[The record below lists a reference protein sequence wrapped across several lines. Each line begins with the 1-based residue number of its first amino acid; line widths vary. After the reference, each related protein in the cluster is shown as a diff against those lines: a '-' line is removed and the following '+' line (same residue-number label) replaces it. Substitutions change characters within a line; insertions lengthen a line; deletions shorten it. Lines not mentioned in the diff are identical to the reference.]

1 MALTPD
7 IERANALV
15 ELAALLKKADNI
27 RERYFKSDPIH
38 VTGFDVVIEGQIR
51 TVRPLTF
58 CDGVRLGGDNA

>member
-15 ELAALLKKADNI
+15 DLAALLKKADNI
-27 RERYFKSDPIH
+27 RERYFKDRPIH
-38 VTGFDVVIEGQIR
+38 VTGFDTSCEGRIR

-58 CDGVRLGGDNA
+58 CDGVKLESEA